1 MLELGLKFTLAYAV
15 GSVLGGLVL
24 GFFFGGV
31 DLRRVGS
38 GNVGATNALR
48 TRGKLFA
55 FLVILVDVGKGI
67 LAVLLIPGLDLPGV
81 GFDPVVD
88 RELVTYGVAF
98 AAILGHVYPLWF
110 DFKGGKGGA
119 TAAGMLLLFAPLFAP
134 VIIGI
139 WIAIVAA
146 TGFVGL
152 ATMSASIAAA
162 ILFAIF
168 RLPDGHALVLFSAL
182 VAVLIV
188 FTHRSN
194 IQRMLS
200 GTESRFGRHADRK
213 ST

>member
-67 LAVLLIPGLDLPGV
+67 LAVLLIPGLGLPGV